1 MDGWMDGWMMDGKT
15 DYFSLIYIFL
25 HFSKSL
31 SDAPLQTQQMRD
43 SRRNE
48 CYNKTVI
55 RVIFPDRWV
64 LQGCFNTGESC
75 KLII

>member
-1 MDGWMDGWMMDGKT
+1 MDGWKDRL
-15 DYFSLIYIFL
+15 FFIIHIFL

-31 SDAPLQTQQMRD
+31 SDAPLQTQQMRE
-43 SRRNE
+43 SGRNE
-48 CYNKTVI
+48 HYNKTVI
-55 RVIFPDRWV
+55 RIIFPDRWV